1 MLDARHRV
9 CFYIPVAISKGED
22 RFQVCHA
29 GVNRGRCP
37 PFLFYIHL
45 PAREVAATE
54 KLDAQVEEVLM
65 HNRPDVLSV
74 ADDIQRHP
82 DSAFCRDVRVTQSQK
97 VRDDVC
103 PRRISG

>member
-1 MLDARHRV
+1 
-9 CFYIPVAISKGED
+9 
-22 RFQVCHA
+22 
-29 GVNRGRCP
+29 
-37 PFLFYIHL
+37 
-45 PAREVAATE
+45 
-54 KLDAQVEEVLM
+54 M